1 MKQDVH
7 ANAEL
12 PSRVLY
18 LEDNPADA
26 DLVRRALARQ
36 APQIMLD
43 IVSTLAEALQRMAPA
58 APGYDLILS
67 DLRLPDGN
75 GMELLAHVRG
85 RRLPVAVVILTGSG
99 DQDSAIAALKAGADD
114 YVVKRDDYCL
124 RLIHTLVAALAR
136 FRSEFSSK
144 TRLLRVLY
152 AEHNAFDIDL
162 TQRHFA
168 RYAPQIRLQIVKSG
182 NAVLEALPQSADTSL
197 PYDVVLLDYQLP
209 GINALEIAKIL
220 HDERGLDLPVVM
232 VSGQGSE
239 DVVAEALR
247 LGVADYLVKHAGY
260 LYQLPAVLQHVHRQA
275 QLMREQAK
283 VRTTAERLRLL
294 LAANPTILY
303 AMRIAE
309 TTMAPHWISKN
320 ITRVYGYSV
329 EECLQPAWWWSG
341 LHADDRERVLAERQR
356 LFTEHSLT
364 HEYRF
369 HDKTGAI
376 RWVRDDMRLLFDAAG
391 KPSEVVGSWS
401 DITAS
406 HHANERQQLH
416 AAALNSTRDAVMIT
430 DLDSKVL
437 YVNPAFTEIT
447 GYTEAE
453 IVGRNPN
460 LLKSGRHAPAFYQA
474 MWDQLRQRGQWQGE
488 VWNRRKNAD
497 VYPQWLTIS
506 AVRDVR
512 GQATHYVA
520 VMTDL
525 TVIKRSEEQLEQLA
539 HYDPLTNL
547 PNRLLLRSLLQH
559 ALEKAQRLG
568 HQVGVLFLNLDKFKT
583 INDSLGHAAGDQLLL
598 GVTGRLNERLGGQ
611 HLLGRLSADEFVV
624 VLESLQDQ
632 ADAEAIALELRI
644 ALDMPFML
652 EGNQEVYARTSI
664 GMSIFPQDGTS
675 ANDLLH
681 YADAAVHRAKER
693 GGNQIAFYT
702 SELSAR
708 ALAQL
713 QMEAGLRRALKQ
725 RKFVL
730 HFQPKVDIASGR
742 ITGAEALLRW
752 QRSAQGLVYPS
763 EFIPLAEKNGQIVAI
778 GAWVI
783 DETCRQIR
791 AWNDAGIVGINV
803 AVNVSARQ
811 FRSEELETVITDAL
825 QRHAVNANQLTLELT
840 ESMLM
845 EAPEQAIERLGRM
858 KDSGLQL
865 ALDDFGT
872 GFSSLAYLNRLP
884 MDQLKIDRSFVVD
897 IVTDRNAA
905 NIASSVIDLAHH
917 MELKVIAEGV
927 ETEAQLSY
935 LGSNHCD
942 EIQGYYFSK
951 PVPADEFA
959 RLLREGKS
967 LPGIGR

>member
-1 MKQDVH
+1 MNKGMRMNTD
-7 ANAEL
+7 
-12 PSRVLY
+12 PPTRILY
-18 LEDNPADA
+18 LEDNPVDA
-26 DLVRRALARQ
+26 DLVRRALAQQ
-36 APQIMLD
+36 APQVALD
-43 IVSTLAEALQRMAPA
+43 IVPTLAEAIKRMTAPA
-58 APGYDLILS
+58 PDYELILS
-67 DLRLPDGN
+67 DLRLPDGS
-75 GMELLAHVRG
+75 GMELLAYVRE
-85 RRLPVAVVILTGSG
+85 RRLPMAVVILTGSG
-99 DQDSAIAALKAGADD
+99 DQNSAIAALKAGADD
-114 YVVKRDDYCL
+114 YVVKRADYRN
-124 RLIHTLVAALAR
+124 RLIPTMTAALAR
-136 FRSEFSSK
+136 FRTEFADK
-144 TRLLRVLY
+144 ARMLRVLY

-162 TQRHFA
+162 TRRHFA
-168 RYAPQIRLQIVKSG
+168 RHAPQIRLQIAKDG
-182 NAVLEALPQSADTSL
+182 QAVLDALPKAADDSS
-197 PYDVVLLDYQLP
+197 PCDVVLLDYQLP

-220 HDERGLDLPVVM
+220 RDERGLDVPVVL

-247 LGVADYLVKHAGY
+247 LGVADYLLKHEGY
-260 LYQLPAVLQHVHRQA
+260 LTELPAILEHAHRQA

-283 VRTTAERLRLL
+283 LRTTAERLRQL

-303 AMRIAE
+303 ALQLDGTLM
-309 TTMAPHWISKN
+309 TPQWISEN
-320 ITRVYGYSV
+320 ITRVYGYRV
-329 EECLQPAWWWSG
+329 EECLQPDWWWTG
-341 LHADDRERVLAERQR
+341 VHADDRERVQLERQS
-356 LFTEHSLT
+356 LFAEHRLT

-369 HDKTGAI
+369 YDKTGAI

-391 KPSEVVGSWS
+391 KPTAVVGSWS
-401 DITAS
+401 DITAG
-406 HHANERQQLH
+406 HQANERHQLH

-430 DLDSKVL
+430 DLASRVI
-437 YVNPAFTEIT
+437 YINPAFTEIT
-447 GYTEAE
+447 GYTEAD
-453 IVGRNPN
+453 IVGSEPRM
-460 LLKSGRHAPAFYQA
+460 LQSGRHGPDFYQA
-474 MWDQLRQRGQWQGE
+474 LWARLREHGQWQGE

-497 VYPQWLTIS
+497 IYPQWLTIS
-506 AVRDVR
+506 AVRDAS
-512 GQATHYVA
+512 GKPTHYVA

-525 TVIKRSEEQLEQLA
+525 TVVKRSEEQLEHLA

-547 PNRLLLRSLLQH
+547 PNRVLLRSLLQH

-583 INDSLGHAAGDQLLL
+583 INDSLGHVGGDQLLL

-624 VLESLQDQ
+624 VLESLQDP
-632 ADAEAIALELRI
+632 AVAEAIAFDLRI

-652 EGNQEVYARTSI
+652 EGSPEVYARTSI
-664 GMSIFPQDGTS
+664 GISIFPQDGTT
-675 ANDLLH
+675 AQDLLH
-681 YADAAVHRAKER
+681 HADVAVHKAKER

-702 SELSAR
+702 TELSAR

-725 RKFVL
+725 QKFVL
-730 HFQPKVDIASGR
+730 HFQPKVDLASGR

-752 QRSAQGLVYPS
+752 QRQTHGMVYPA

-778 GAWVI
+778 GAWII
-783 DETCRQIR
+783 DEACRQIR
-791 AWNDAGIVGINV
+791 EWNDAGLGDVPV

-811 FRSEELETVITDAL
+811 FRSEELETVVADAL
-825 QRHAVNANQLTLELT
+825 VRHAVDAHQLTLELT

-845 EAPEQAIERLGRM
+845 DSPEQTIDRLRRM

-872 GFSSLAYLNRLP
+872 GYSSLAYLSRLP

-905 NIASSVIDLAHH
+905 NIASSVIDLAHR
-917 MELKVIAEGV
+917 MDLTVVAEGV

-959 RLLREGKS
+959 RIMREGKS
-967 LPGIGR
+967 LPI